1 MTRALRPIAASFR
14 RSGTLVAPSNVGR
27 AKLGPTEEA
36 CIREAAD
43 ALLSCTDITK
53 DRPALA
59 ALAALAL
66 VIDELI

>member
-1 MTRALRPIAASFR
+1 
-14 RSGTLVAPSNVGR
+14 LVAPSNVGR